1 MGNNRI
7 SFHFFEPE
15 TSKGSEKKIR
25 KREPNMFILYR
36 KEMMRDKPYNM
47 TMVRF
52 SKLVSEKWKQLSEDE
67 KTELQRRYQINR
79 DQKSQNSVKKYVQR
93 RFHTDTDQISE
104 SANSNLSVTEQ
115 IN

>member
-1 MGNNRI
+1 MC
-7 SFHFFEPE
+7 
-15 TSKGSEKKIR
+15 SEKKNR

-52 SKLVSEKWKQLSEDE
+52 SKLVSEKWKRLSEDE

-79 DQKSQNSVKKYVQR
+79 DQKSQNSFKKICTKKV
-93 RFHTDTDQISE
+93 
-104 SANSNLSVTEQ
+104 SNK
-115 IN
+115 